1 MNRKLPSR
9 RNVPRIRRFEM
20 PCRQPLERRERRA
33 RRYAPPSARLPV
45 APSQLARTMVTTV
58 ILGMLCVYLLCF
70 SLMFLLIS
78 TRLNGKK
85 MGMEIFALG
94 NLLLGLAYILQLFG
108 GPPDEGPMSVINHT
122 MTLSAPV
129 VYVLGA
135 MRFFERPTLVL
146 RPLLILAAG
155 YTVLQLLVQWLLGVE
170 ARHAM
175 LAAACASLF
184 LAMTV
189 AVLYGCRTFARD
201 LRVEMLVFAVLIGG
215 ICILNAM
222 KFGMI
227 LKGGLAALDINSGF
241 QKIFYLYMSFLATVL
256 PPSVVWLVLRRL
268 TDELRNLAA
277 HDPLT
282 QLLNRRGLMDAL
294 DAHFRSRTAVPAYL
308 LIVDID
314 HFKRINDTHGHKAGD
329 RVLSHVAG
337 TLKGTARQ
345 GDLVCRLGG
354 EEFVVIALD
363 TDSAGALQLAER
375 MRAAIEQSEVA
386 GAELSKPIRCT
397 ATLGGSG
404 AFTRAQDFDAYLQ
417 QADAALYRGKM
428 QGRNRVEWE

>member
-1 MNRKLPSR
+1 
-9 RNVPRIRRFEM
+9 
-20 PCRQPLERRERRA
+20 
-33 RRYAPPSARLPV
+33 
-45 APSQLARTMVTTV
+45 MVTTV

-70 SLMFLLIS
+70 SVMFLLIS

-85 MGMEIFALG
+85 MGMEVFALG

-108 GPPDEGPMSVINHT
+108 GPPDEGLVSVINHT
-122 MTLSAPV
+122 LTLSAPV

-135 MRFFERPTLVL
+135 MRFFERPTPVL
-146 RPLLILAAG
+146 RPLLMLVAG
-155 YTVLQLLVQWLLGVE
+155 YTLLQLLVQWLLGTE

-189 AVLYGCRTFARD
+189 AVLYGRRTFARD
-201 LRVEMLVFAVLIGG
+201 LRVEMLVFAALIGG

-222 KFGMI
+222 KFAMI
-227 LKGGLAALDINSGF
+227 LKGGLAALDMGSGF
-241 QKIFYLYMSFLATVL
+241 QKVFYLYMSFLATVL
-256 PPSVVWLVLRRL
+256 PPSAVWLVLRRL

-277 HDPLT
+277 HEPLT

-294 DAHFRSRTAVPAYL
+294 DAHFRSRTAGPAYL

-314 HFKRINDTHGHKAGD
+314 HFKNINDTHGHNVGDLVLTRVAEILKA
-329 RVLSHVAG
+329 
-337 TLKGTARQ
+337 TARQ

-375 MRAAIEQSEVA
+375 IRAAIEHSEVA
-386 GAELSKPIRCT
+386 GAGLSEPIRCT
-397 ATLGGSG
+397 ATLGVSHEFTSAQ
-404 AFTRAQDFDAYLQ
+404 AFDEFLQ
-417 QADAALYRGKM
+417 QADAALYRGKT
-428 QGRNRVEWE
+428 QGRNRVEWAGE